1 MSDPNSKISQ
11 TPEQASSR
19 AGSPTQKAAALAVL
33 LLVAVGWFFLHN
45 KPPPP
50 QPDASSEER
59 ASIPP
64 DRPSEPS
71 APPTP
76 SEEPTATP
84 VEEAVLDEPEAPK
97 TTANQNKSSADNET
111 ENKDYAAIEEAA
123 EQTGLNTTELPPTV
137 IDQNQESADAE
148 ISSDTVGES
157 QAVIDRD
164 QESREGETSPSF
176 DIVTVS
182 PDGETVLAGRAE
194 PGATVS
200 IRVNGETIGSVLA
213 DSNGEWVLV
222 PQAPLSEGARE
233 LELLA
238 TNKSGKEVYS
248 EKVVVIIIPGD
259 TTVAEKST
267 TEATVDPVA
276 VLMSRDGQ
284 GLDQLLQGKE
294 LAEGLTA
301 GQKLTLDILNYD
313 AKGQV
318 DFSGKGLPD
327 GEIRAYINNQLVGIA
342 KVNPDGIWQLVPN
355 KKIDTGLYNLR
366 IDQLDLTG
374 KVISRLETPFSM
386 ASFERPAAGEGLV
399 VVQPGNS
406 LWRIA
411 RRLYGKGV
419 RYTMIFVANQD
430 QIKDPSL
437 IYPGQIFIVPE
448 EG

>member
-1 MSDPNSKISQ
+1 MSDPNSEISQ
-11 TPEQASSR
+11 TPEQATSR

-45 KPPPP
+45 KPSPP

-71 APPTP
+71 APPTR
-76 SEEPTATP
+76 SEEAPATP
-84 VEEAVLDEPEAPK
+84 VEETVLDEPEVPK
-97 TTANQNKSSADNET
+97 TTANENKSSADNET
-111 ENKDYAAIEEAA
+111 ENKDNAEIKEAT
-123 EQTGLNTTELPPTV
+123 EQTGSDTTELPPTV

-148 ISSDTVGES
+148 TSSDTVGVS
-157 QAVIDRD
+157 PTVIDRN
-164 QESREGETSPSF
+164 QESPNGETSPSF

-194 PGATVS
+194 PGATVT
-200 IRVNGETIGSVLA
+200 IRVNGDTIGSVLA
-213 DSNGEWVLV
+213 DNNGEWVFV

-233 LELLA
+233 LELVA

-248 EKVVVIIIPGD
+248 EKVVVIIVPGD

-267 TEATVDPVA
+267 TNATANPVA

-284 GLDQLLQGKE
+284 GLDRLLQGKE

-342 KVNPDGIWQLVPN
+342 KVNPDGSWQLVPN
-355 KKIDTGLYNLR
+355 KKT
-366 IDQLDLTG
+366 
-374 KVISRLETPFSM
+374 
-386 ASFERPAAGEGLV
+386 
-399 VVQPGNS
+399 
-406 LWRIA
+406 
-411 RRLYGKGV
+411 
-419 RYTMIFVANQD
+419 
-430 QIKDPSL
+430 
-437 IYPGQIFIVPE
+437 
-448 EG
+448 